1 MANLQL
7 VDTYEYGK
15 MYKSSDS
22 NPPYMVY
29 VPNGVNTSTQVHAY
43 MHGAAENN
51 YQVNASINPIIDYL
65 SKNGNDSVVV
75 MYTGVSTVY
84 KEDKAKMLLD
94 VTYDCV
100 NSVGGSTKNITFEG
114 FSDGGVTAFCLTA
127 EHLKKNPDLP
137 PQLVVSYDAS
147 ALDYKVG
154 KSLSGGLSEEDI
166 AAYLKNGTTI
176 LTFEKANH
184 YDASDKP
191 IQYLTSRGID
201 VVCVMTGQNHQGV
214 NSKTHYDGVYDFLD
228 GKTANLRNAG
238 DYVFQ
243 RWKLNSDASDYT
255 DGEWVN
261 LTQAEVSSLISRSM
275 ASIILNRYGYL
286 TGLSSI
292 PRVAESVSTNG
303 GILVSDT
310 NYVIDE
316 VNNTRLLISKTS
328 MLKDIG
334 SVEFSSDTKIPV
346 EINSFIG
353 DSLNAT
359 GILLEKCNLA
369 MESLV
374 KIGYVFEGLETD
386 ASNRVEQLGDTITTN
401 NNDNTN
407 TTSGNSATNYV
418 NGGSGN
424 DTVVSTSISDNS
436 TSEKTNLADT
446 QEEMTRVNSAGEKKI
461 SNSNNIN
468 SNKNDS
474 TFDSITTNDKQ
485 TVYEIDSNTK
495 LVIKNNGETECYYKI
510 DNNDN
515 TNDIIQGFKNNDMV
529 NEVQENNDYLKVVFK
544 KDSFNRDKFNEL
556 IESFK
561 VYSI

>member
-7 VDTYEYGK
+7 IDTYEHGK
-15 MYKSSDS
+15 MYKSTDS
-22 NPPYMVY
+22 NTPYMVY
-29 VPNGVNTSTQVHAY
+29 VPNGVNASTQVHAY
-43 MHGAAENN
+43 MHGAANN
-51 YQVNASINPIIDYL
+51 STDVNISINPIIDYL
-65 SKNGNDSVVV
+65 SKSDNDSVVV

-100 NSVGGSTKNITFEG
+100 KSVGGSTRNITFEG
-114 FSDGGVTAFCLTA
+114 FSDGGVTAFSLTA

-243 RWKLNSDASDYT
+243 RWKLNPNASDYT

-261 LTQAEVSSLISRSM
+261 LTRVEVSSLISKSM

-374 KIGYVFEGLETD
+374 KIGYVFEKLETD
-386 ASNRVEQLGDTITTN
+386 TSNEVKQLGDTITTN
-401 NNDNTN
+401 NNTN
-407 TTSGNSATNYV
+407 TTSDNTGTGYV
-418 NGGSGN
+418 SSGSNN
-424 DTVVSTSISDNS
+424 DTIVSTSTD
-436 TSEKTNLADT
+436 EKTNLADT
-446 QEEMTRVNSAGEKKI
+446 QEKILRTDSAGEKKI
-461 SNSNNIN
+461 SNNNIN

-510 DNNDN
+510 NNNAD
-515 TNDIIQGFKNNDMV
+515 TNDIIQGFKNNEMV
-529 NEVQENNDYLKVVFK
+529 NEVLENNDYLRVVFK

>member
-7 VDTYEYGK
+7 VNTFEYGK

-29 VPNGVNTSTQVHAY
+29 VPNGVNASTQVHAY

-51 YQVNASINPIIDYL
+51 YQVNVSINPIVDYL
-65 SKNGNDSVVV
+65 SKNDNDSVVV

-84 KEDKAKMLLD
+84 KGDKAKMLLD

-100 NSVGGSTKNITFEG
+100 NSVGGSTRNITFEG

-214 NSKTHYDGVYDFLD
+214 NSKTHHDGVYDFLD

-243 RWKLNSDASDYT
+243 RWKLNSNASDYT

-261 LTQAEVSSLISRSM
+261 LTQAEVSSLISKSM

-310 NYVIDE
+310 NYVIDG
-316 VNNTRLLISKTS
+316 VNNTRLLISKTR

-401 NNDNTN
+401 NNDNTD
-407 TTSGNSATNYV
+407 TTSDNSGIGYV
-418 NGGSGN
+418 NGGS
-424 DTVVSTSISDNS
+424 
-436 TSEKTNLADT
+436 
-446 QEEMTRVNSAGEKKI
+446 
-461 SNSNNIN
+461 NN
-468 SNKNDS
+468 
-474 TFDSITTNDKQ
+474 TFDSIITNDKQ
-485 TVYEIDSNTK
+485 MVYEDDNVK
-495 LVIKNNGETECYYKI
+495 LVVNSNGEAECYYKI
-510 DNNDN
+510 NNNDDA
-515 TNDIIQGFKNNDMV
+515 NDIINEFKNNEMV
-529 NEVQENNDYLKVVFK
+529 SEVQENNDYLKVVFK

-556 IESFK
+556 IDSFK

>member
-7 VDTYEYGK
+7 IDIYEHGK
-15 MYKSSDS
+15 MYKSTVS
-22 NPPYMVY
+22 NTPYMVY
-29 VPNGVNTSTQVHAY
+29 VPNGVNASTQVHAY
-43 MHGAAENN
+43 MHGAANN
-51 YQVNASINPIIDYL
+51 STDVNISINPIIDYL
-65 SKNGNDSVVV
+65 SKSDNDSVVV

-100 NSVGGSTKNITFEG
+100 KSVGGSTRNITFEG
-114 FSDGGVTAFCLTA
+114 FSDGGVTAFSLTA

-243 RWKLNSDASDYT
+243 RWKLNPNASDYT

-261 LTQAEVSSLISRSM
+261 LTRVEVSSLISKSM

-286 TGLSSI
+286 TGLNSI

-386 ASNRVEQLGDTITTN
+386 TSNEVKQLGDTITTN
-401 NNDNTN
+401 NNTN
-407 TTSGNSATNYV
+407 TTSDNTGTGYV
-418 NGGSGN
+418 SSGSNN
-424 DTVVSTSISDNS
+424 DTIVSTSTD
-436 TSEKTNLADT
+436 EKTNLADT
-446 QEEMTRVNSAGEKKI
+446 QEKILHTDSAGEKKI

-510 DNNDN
+510 NNNAD
-515 TNDIIQGFKNNDMV
+515 TNDIIQGFKNNEMV
-529 NEVQENNDYLKVVFK
+529 NEVLENNDYLRVVFK

>member
-7 VDTYEYGK
+7 IDTYEHGK
-15 MYKSSDS
+15 MYKSTYS
-22 NPPYMVY
+22 NTPYMVY
-29 VPNGVNTSTQVHAY
+29 VPNGVNASTQVHAY
-43 MHGAAENN
+43 MHGAANN
-51 YQVNASINPIIDYL
+51 STDVNISINPIIDYL
-65 SKNGNDSVVV
+65 SKSDNDSVVV

-100 NSVGGSTKNITFEG
+100 KSVGGSTRNITFEG
-114 FSDGGVTAFCLTA
+114 FSDGGVTAFSLTA

-228 GKTANLRNAG
+228 GKNATLRNAN

-243 RWKLNSDASDYT
+243 RWKLNPNASDYT

-261 LTQAEVSSLISRSM
+261 LTRVEVSSLISKSM

-303 GILVSDT
+303 GILLSDT

-374 KIGYVFEGLETD
+374 KIGYVFERLETD
-386 ASNRVEQLGDTITTN
+386 TSNEVKQLGDTITTN
-401 NNDNTN
+401 NNTN
-407 TTSGNSATNYV
+407 TTSDNTGTGYV
-418 NGGSGN
+418 SSGSNN
-424 DTVVSTSISDNS
+424 DTIVSTSTD
-436 TSEKTNLADT
+436 EKTNLADT
-446 QEEMTRVNSAGEKKI
+446 QEKILRTDSAGEKKI
-461 SNSNNIN
+461 SNNNNIN

-510 DNNDN
+510 NNNAD
-515 TNDIIQGFKNNDMV
+515 TNDIIQGFKNNEMV
-529 NEVQENNDYLKVVFK
+529 NEVLENNDYLRVVFK

>member
-1 MANLQL
+1 MNNMELMS
-7 VDTYEYGK
+7 VYENGK
-15 MYKSSDS
+15 MYKNNSS
-22 NPPYMVY
+22 NPPYIVY
-29 VPNGVNTSTQVHAY
+29 VPNGVNSSTQVHAY
-43 MHGAAENN
+43 MHGAANN
-51 YQVNASINPIIDYL
+51 SSDVNGAISPIINYL
-65 SKNGNDSVVV
+65 SKNDNDSVVV

-243 RWKLNSDASDYT
+243 RWKLNSNAESYE

-261 LTQAEVSSLISRSM
+261 LTQQEVASLISKNMSSM
-275 ASIILNRYGYL
+275 IISKYNYL
-286 TGLSSI
+286 T
-292 PRVAESVSTNG
+292 E
-303 GILVSDT
+303 
-310 NYVIDE
+310 
-316 VNNTRLLISKTS
+316 
-328 MLKDIG
+328 LKDIPLVAENV
-334 SVEFSSDTKIPV
+334 SMNDNSKLIISDKNYIISEVNTCRRGIRGTRILQGVNSIDFKSTTKMPI
-346 EINSFIG
+346 EMINYIA
-353 DSLNAT
+353 DAVNAT
-359 GILLEKCNLA
+359 GMLLDKYNSALMA
-369 MESLV
+369 LTNISESFEIIDKETEQMAQELEETSV
-374 KIGYVFEGLETD
+374 IDNNIVNISNTASIGAATGMAVG
-386 ASNRVEQLGDTITTN
+386 SGIVN
-401 NNDNTN
+401 NNN
-407 TTSGNSATNYV
+407 
-418 NGGSGN
+418 
-424 DTVVSTSISDNS
+424 ISDS
-436 TSEKTNLADT
+436 KD
-446 QEEMTRVNSAGEKKI
+446 
-461 SNSNNIN
+461 NNIKDNISDVEDKIDTRKPVYYNN
-468 SNKNDS
+468 SRNNDS
-474 TFDSITTNDKQ
+474 NDKNTITFDSITTNDKQ

-510 DNNDN
+510 NNNDN
-515 TNDIIQGFKNNDMV
+515 TNDIINGFKNNEMV
-529 NEVQENNDYLKVVFK
+529 NEVQESNDYLKVVFK
-544 KDSFNRDKFNEL
+544 KESFNRDKFNEL
-556 IESFK
+556 IDSFK

>member
-7 VDTYEYGK
+7 VNTFERGK

-22 NPPYMVY
+22 NPPYTVY
-29 VPNGVNTSTQVHAY
+29 VPNGVNASTQVHAY

-51 YQVNASINPIIDYL
+51 YQVNVSINPIIDYL
-65 SKNGNDSVVV
+65 SKNDNDSVVV

-228 GKTANLRNAG
+228 GKTANLRNAS

-243 RWKLNSDASDYT
+243 RWKLNSGASDYT
-255 DGEWVN
+255 DGSWVN

-292 PRVAESVSTNG
+292 PRVAETVSTNG

-374 KIGYVFEGLETD
+374 KIGYVFEELDTD

-407 TTSGNSATNYV
+407 TTSGNSGTGYV
-418 NGGSGN
+418 SGGSGN
-424 DTVVSTSISDNS
+424 DTVVSTSISENS

-446 QEEMTRVNSAGEKKI
+446 QEEMTRMNSAGEKKI
-461 SNSNNIN
+461 SNSNNNID
-468 SNKNDS
+468 SNNNDN
-474 TFDSITTNDKQ
+474 TFDSITTDNNQMMYEDDSVKLIMDNDGN
-485 TVYEIDSNTK
+485 V
-495 LVIKNNGETECYYKI
+495 ECYYKI
-510 DNNDN
+510 DNNDA
-515 TNDIIQGFKNNDMV
+515 NDIIQGFKNNDMV
-529 NEVQENNDYLKVVFK
+529 NEVLENNDYLKVVFK
-544 KDSFNRDKFNEL
+544 KDNFNRDKFNEL

>member
-7 VDTYEYGK
+7 IDTYEHGK
-15 MYKSSDS
+15 MYKSTDS
-22 NPPYMVY
+22 NTPYMVY
-29 VPNGVNTSTQVHAY
+29 VPNGVNASTQVHAY
-43 MHGAAENN
+43 MHGAANN
-51 YQVNASINPIIDYL
+51 STDVNISINPIIDYL
-65 SKNGNDSVVV
+65 SKSDNDSVVV

-100 NSVGGSTKNITFEG
+100 KSVGGSTRNITFEG
-114 FSDGGVTAFCLTA
+114 FSDGGVTAFSLTA

-243 RWKLNSDASDYT
+243 RWKLNPNASDYT

-261 LTQAEVSSLISRSM
+261 LTRMEVSSLISKSM

-292 PRVAESVSTNG
+292 PRVAESFSTNG

-374 KIGYVFEGLETD
+374 KIGYVFERLETD
-386 ASNRVEQLGDTITTN
+386 TSNEVKQLGDTITTN
-401 NNDNTN
+401 NNTN
-407 TTSGNSATNYV
+407 TTSDNTGTGYV
-418 NGGSGN
+418 SSGSNN
-424 DTVVSTSISDNS
+424 DTIVSTSTD
-436 TSEKTNLADT
+436 EKTNLADT
-446 QEEMTRVNSAGEKKI
+446 QEKILHTDSAGEKKI

-510 DNNDN
+510 NNNAD
-515 TNDIIQGFKNNDMV
+515 TNDIIQGFKNNEMV
-529 NEVQENNDYLKVVFK
+529 NEVLENNDYLRVVFK

>member
-15 MYKSSDS
+15 MYKSSYS

-29 VPNGVNTSTQVHAY
+29 VPDGVNASTQVHAY
-43 MHGAAENN
+43 MHGAAKNSID
-51 YQVNASINPIIDYL
+51 VNESINPIIDYL
-65 SKNGNDSVVV
+65 SKSDNDSVVV

-127 EHLKKNPDLP
+127 EHLKKNPGLP
-137 PQLVVSYDAS
+137 PQIVVSYDSS
-147 ALDYKVG
+147 ALNYSVTKN
-154 KSLSGGLSEEDI
+154 LTGGLSESDI
-166 AAYLKNGTTI
+166 NAYVKNGATI
-176 LTFEKANH
+176 LAFDNYKHDDEL
-184 YDASDKP
+184 DKP
-191 IQYLTSRGID
+191 MKYLTSKGID
-201 VVCVMTGQNHQGV
+201 VVYIATGHNHDHQMI

-243 RWKLNSDASDYT
+243 RWKLNSNASDYT

-261 LTQAEVSSLISRSM
+261 LTQAEISSLISRSM

-303 GILVSDT
+303 DILVSDT

-328 MLKDIG
+328 MLKDID

-359 GILLEKCNLA
+359 GMLLEKCNLA

-374 KIGYVFEGLETD
+374 KIGYAFEGLEID

-401 NNDNTN
+401 NNDNANNNDNTN
-407 TTSGNSATNYV
+407 TTSGNSGIGYV
-418 NGGSGN
+418 NGGS
-424 DTVVSTSISDNS
+424 
-436 TSEKTNLADT
+436 
-446 QEEMTRVNSAGEKKI
+446 
-461 SNSNNIN
+461 NN
-468 SNKNDS
+468 
-474 TFDSITTNDKQ
+474 TFDSIITNDKQ
-485 TVYEIDSNTK
+485 TVYEDDNVK
-495 LVIKNNGETECYYKI
+495 LVVNNNGETECYYRI
-510 DNNDN
+510 NNNDDA
-515 TNDIIQGFKNNDMV
+515 NDIINGFKNNKMV

-556 IESFK
+556 IDSFK

>member
-7 VDTYEYGK
+7 IDTYEHGK
-15 MYKSSDS
+15 MYKSTDS
-22 NPPYMVY
+22 NTPYMVY
-29 VPNGVNTSTQVHAY
+29 VPNGVNASTQVHAY
-43 MHGAAENN
+43 MHGAANN
-51 YQVNASINPIIDYL
+51 STDVNISINPIIDYL
-65 SKNGNDSVVV
+65 SKSDNDSVVV

-100 NSVGGSTKNITFEG
+100 KSVGGSTRNITFEG
-114 FSDGGVTAFCLTA
+114 FSDGGVTAFSLTA

-228 GKTANLRNAG
+228 GKTANLRNAN

-243 RWKLNSDASDYT
+243 RWKLNPNASDYT

-261 LTQAEVSSLISRSM
+261 LTRVEVSSLISKSM

-303 GILVSDT
+303 GILLSDT

-369 MESLV
+369 MESWV
-374 KIGYVFEGLETD
+374 KIGYVFERLETD
-386 ASNRVEQLGDTITTN
+386 TSNEVKQLGDTITTN
-401 NNDNTN
+401 NNTN
-407 TTSGNSATNYV
+407 TTSDNTGTGYV
-418 NGGSGN
+418 SSGSNN
-424 DTVVSTSISDNS
+424 DTIVSTSTD
-436 TSEKTNLADT
+436 EKTNLADT
-446 QEEMTRVNSAGEKKI
+446 QEKILHTDSAGEKKI

-510 DNNDN
+510 NNNAD
-515 TNDIIQGFKNNDMV
+515 TNDIIQGFKNNEMV
-529 NEVQENNDYLKVVFK
+529 NEVLENSDYLKVVFK

>member
-7 VDTYEYGK
+7 IDTYEHGK
-15 MYKSSDS
+15 MYKSTDS
-22 NPPYMVY
+22 NTPYMVY
-29 VPNGVNTSTQVHAY
+29 VPNGVNASTQVHAY
-43 MHGAAENN
+43 MHGAANN
-51 YQVNASINPIIDYL
+51 STDVNISINPIIDYL
-65 SKNGNDSVVV
+65 SKSDNDSVVV

-100 NSVGGSTKNITFEG
+100 KSVGGSTRNITFEG
-114 FSDGGVTAFCLTA
+114 FSDGGVTAFSLTA

-228 GKTANLRNAG
+228 GKNATLRNAN

-243 RWKLNSDASDYT
+243 RWKLNPNASDYT

-261 LTQAEVSSLISRSM
+261 LTRVEVSSLISKSM

-303 GILVSDT
+303 GILLSDT

-374 KIGYVFEGLETD
+374 KIGYVFERLETD
-386 ASNRVEQLGDTITTN
+386 TSNEVKQLGDTITTN
-401 NNDNTN
+401 NNTN
-407 TTSGNSATNYV
+407 TTSDNTGTGYV
-418 NGGSGN
+418 SSGSNN
-424 DTVVSTSISDNS
+424 DTIVSTSTD
-436 TSEKTNLADT
+436 EKTNLADT
-446 QEEMTRVNSAGEKKI
+446 QEKILRTDSAGEKKI
-461 SNSNNIN
+461 SNNNNIN

-510 DNNDN
+510 NNNAD
-515 TNDIIQGFKNNDMV
+515 TNDIIQGFKNNEMV
-529 NEVQENNDYLKVVFK
+529 NEVLENNDYLRVVFK